1 MKLLH
6 SENEVVQD
14 VDRPDINQK
23 PKMWELGQQ
32 LVKALEGVTVPFLTV
47 STSDNLMS
55 GIWVVGSFD
64 KKESWEYGIF
74 ENSKGF
80 KIFISAEKG
89 KRYYT
94 PGDRVT
100 VEWSYIGFFRDSNGF
115 HTLTHPRKS
124 TTTPEKAFEKIRKW
138 LCTPQ

>member
-1 MKLLH
+1 MKLYH
-6 SENEVVQD
+6 SQNEVVQD
-14 VDRPDINQK
+14 VDRPDTNQK

-32 LVKALEGVTVPFLTV
+32 LVKALEGVEVPYLTV
-47 STSDNLMS
+47 STDDNLMS
-55 GIWVVGSFD
+55 SIWVVGSFD

-80 KIFISAEKG
+80 RISIIPEKG

-100 VEWSYIGFFRDSNGF
+100 VEWSYIGYFRDSNGF
-115 HTLTHPRKS
+115 HVLTHPRKS